1 MASNYPRK
9 WSVIRWASYGLVAGV
24 LCGLI
29 VGALHKG
36 LTDGWA
42 LVPAVLSGAG
52 LSTVIA
58 ILLASLRNFVRGVM

>member
-1 MASNYPRK
+1 MASNYPTK
-9 WSVIRWASYGLVAGV
+9 WSVIRWAIYGLVAGV

-36 LTDGWA
+36 LADTWA

-52 LSTVIA
+52 LSAVIA
-58 ILLASLRNFVRGVM
+58 ILLACLRNFVRGAM